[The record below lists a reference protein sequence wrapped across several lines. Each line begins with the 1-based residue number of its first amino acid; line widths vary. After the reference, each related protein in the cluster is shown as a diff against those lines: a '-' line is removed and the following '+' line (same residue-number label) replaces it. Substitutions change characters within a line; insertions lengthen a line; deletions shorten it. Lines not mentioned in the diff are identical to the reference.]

1 MKVNDFRTE
10 HKPRL
15 DLIIAIY
22 DEGFNIFDDRGSRI
36 IIKAG
41 EILKTCKFSINLNQ
55 STFRKEYALVHEK
68 EINDVGFRE
77 YAIEI
82 KTNHE

>member
-10 HKPRL
+10 PRL
-15 DLIIAIY
+15 DLIIEIY
-22 DEGFNIFDDRGSRI
+22 DEGFNVGDNTGRV

-41 EILKTCKFSINLNQ
+41 EILKTCEFSINLNQ

-77 YAIEI
+77 YLIEP
-82 KTNHE
+82 KSNHE